1 MKLKLNDNVI
11 VIAGKDK
18 GKTGKVTKVLLKE
31 NKVIVAGVNKFKRHL
46 KRRDQN
52 TPGGV
57 VEIERPIQASNVMLF
72 INNKPTRKRV
82 AEVIA
87 APKTTPKKVAK
98 KK

>member
-72 INNKPTRKRV
+72 INNKPTRKRI
-82 AEVIA
+82 AEVAA
-87 APKTTPKKVAK
+87 APKATTKKVAK

>member
-1 MKLKLNDNVI
+1 MKLKLNDTVI

-18 GKTGKVTKVLLKE
+18 GKTGKVTKVLLQD
-31 NKVIVAGVNKFKRHL
+31 NKVIVSGVNKFKRHL
-46 KRRDQN
+46 KRRDAN

-57 VEIERPIQASNVMLF
+57 VEIERPIDASKIMLY

-82 AEVIA
+82 VETA
-87 APKTTPKKVAK
+87 APVTKTTK